1 MKETKLTQVVKNIT
15 MPAQMADALLENCTH
30 QKPAGS
36 TLLIRSR
43 LAAAAIAL
51 ALLTGISTTS
61 YAAYN
66 LYQVKNVNVF
76 FEKDISVQQLIA
88 IEDILN
94 TIDGVYSVRYVS
106 ADEAWDNFK
115 LEYLDESIAGQFTE
129 NPLKDSS
136 SYRVTIK
143 LDADT
148 DEVRNQISQL
158 EGVRKV
164 SNLYESKED
173 SNP

>member
-1 MKETKLTQVVKNIT
+1 MKETKLTQVVKSIT
-15 MPAQMADALLENCTH
+15 MPTQMADVLLENCTR
-30 QKPAGS
+30 QKSAGS
-36 TLLIRSR
+36 TIPIRSR
-43 LAAAAIAL
+43 LTVAAIAL
-51 ALLTGISTTS
+51 ILLAGISTTS

-76 FEKDISVQQLIA
+76 FEKDISAQQLTA
-88 IEDILN
+88 IEDTLK
-94 TIDGVYSVRYVS
+94 TIDGVYSIRYVS

-115 LEYLDESIAGQFTE
+115 LEYLDESLAEQFTE

-148 DEVRNQISQL
+148 DEVRDQISQL

-173 SNP
+173 SNH